1 MLGDATEGEG
11 ERVKEGVGKRGG
23 GGDSFW
29 RRSRVYFATLFTLND
44 GRVSKSQHLCQL
56 QNDIWQQWLI

>member
-23 GGDSFW
+23 G
-29 RRSRVYFATLFTLND
+29 RRFLLEAEPRLFCD
-44 GRVSKSQHLCQL
+44 AFHLERWPGL
-56 QNDIWQQWLI
+56 KIAASLPITK

>member
-23 GGDSFW
+23 GAEIPFGGGAAFIL
-29 RRSRVYFATLFTLND
+29 RRFSP
-44 GRVSKSQHLCQL
+44 
-56 QNDIWQQWLI
+56 